1 MHIRNLLTSA
11 IKSAIPNIFCLKY
24 FNLTISYEF
33 QVSSPSLAKPT
44 LAFPSIVFLFQML
57 LYDARWVLDPIL
69 TQSGL
74 ERLSESSFTWN
85 HGEIVSESSH
95 RLNGGSFQIICVIGG
110 IQQLRKI
117 DLSWNIHGQNI
128 TQDGQYVSH
137 FNFNDND
144 CRSSCCCVCDRAGLA
159 DSECEK

>member
-1 MHIRNLLTSA
+1 MNIRNLLTNA
-11 IKSAIPNIFCLKY
+11 Y
-24 FNLTISYEF
+24 FLFEILQINFFLNEF

-128 TQDGQYVSH
+128 TQDGQY
-137 FNFNDND
+137 
-144 CRSSCCCVCDRAGLA
+144 A
-159 DSECEK
+159 DILKV